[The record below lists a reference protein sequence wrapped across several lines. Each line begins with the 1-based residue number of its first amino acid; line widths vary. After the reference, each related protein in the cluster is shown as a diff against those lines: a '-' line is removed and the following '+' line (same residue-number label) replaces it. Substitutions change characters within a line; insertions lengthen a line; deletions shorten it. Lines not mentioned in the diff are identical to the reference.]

1 VPLPRDVREQLK
13 CETSTVWL
21 EWVRLTPEPRRFRD
35 PLTLGAEWRR
45 GPLAGSLS
53 EQEDELGD
61 YERLSETGQA
71 MIHAVMRAA

>member
-1 VPLPRDVREQLK
+1 VARVGSAYARTEEVP
-13 CETSTVWL
+13 
-21 EWVRLTPEPRRFRD
+21 D
-35 PLTLGAEWRR
+35 PLTLGAGWRR

-71 MIHAVMRAA
+71 IIHAVMRAA